1 MASDFMQ
8 ERPGETW
15 VWILTPD
22 CEEEGEDDGP
32 CCCCGCEI
40 PDGFLGVYSSLEK
53 LEAAAKDMGLERFGI
68 LHAKVD

>member
-8 ERPGETW
+8 EKPGETW
-15 VWILTPD
+15 VWILTPECD
-22 CEEEGEDDGP
+22 DDNEEDG
-32 CCCCGCEI
+32 CGCEI

-68 LHAKVD
+68 LHAKVE